1 MELLTQ
7 RLRLRSC
14 REEDLKP
21 LAAAIAPA
29 AVSDWLCNLPS
40 PYTLTDARNFM
51 RRTAALEKG
60 WEGIVALRDS
70 GTLIGGVRLTM
81 VSDEEA
87 DLGYWVARARWGRGY
102 ATEAATAMLEWG
114 FRELALQRVIASTLP
129 GNRPSQRVLRQ
140 LGFRYTG
147 MRPTKTGTCGTCDT
161 QRVPHYLL
169 ERPTI

>member
-1 MELLTQ
+1 MELLTK
-7 RLRLRSC
+7 RLRLRPC
-14 REEDLKP
+14 READLET
-21 LAAAIAPA
+21 LATTIGEPA
-29 AVSDWLCNLPS
+29 VNDWICNLPS
-40 PYTLTDARNFM
+40 PYTLADARNFM

-102 ATEAATAMLEWG
+102 ATEAATALLEWG

-129 GNRPSQRVLRQ
+129 GNRPSQKVLRR
-140 LGFRYTG
+140 LGFRYTS
-147 MRPTKTGTCGTCDT
+147 MHPTKTGTCGTCDT

>member
-1 MELLTQ
+1 MELLTK
-7 RLRLRSC
+7 RLRLRPC
-14 REEDLKP
+14 READLET
-21 LAAAIAPA
+21 LATTIGEPA
-29 AVSDWLCNLPS
+29 VNDWICNLPS
-40 PYTLTDARNFM
+40 PYTLADARDFM

-70 GTLIGGVRLTM
+70 GALVGGVRLTM
-81 VSDEEA
+81 VGDEEA
-87 DLGYWVARARWGRGY
+87 DLGYWVARARWGHGY
-102 ATEAATAMLEWG
+102 ATEAAAALLEWG

-129 GNRPSQRVLRQ
+129 GNRPSQRVLRW

>member
-1 MELLTQ
+1 MELLTE

-21 LAAAIAPA
+21 LAAAITPP
-29 AVSDWLCNLPS
+29 AVSDWLCNLPQ
-40 PYTLTDARNFM
+40 PYTLADARNFM

-70 GTLIGGVRLTM
+70 GTLVGGVRLTM
-81 VSDEEA
+81 VGDEEA
-87 DLGYWVARARWGRGY
+87 DLGYWIARARWDRGY
-102 ATEAATAMLEWG
+102 ATEAAAAALEWG

-129 GNRPSQRVLRQ
+129 GNRPSQAVLRR

>member
-1 MELLTQ
+1 MELLTK
-7 RLRLRSC
+7 RLRLRPC
-14 REEDLKP
+14 READLET
-21 LAAAIAPA
+21 LATTIGEPA
-29 AVSDWLCNLPS
+29 VNDWICNLPS
-40 PYTLTDARNFM
+40 PYTLADARDFM

-70 GTLIGGVRLTM
+70 GALVGGVRLTM
-81 VSDEEA
+81 VGDEEA
-87 DLGYWVARARWGRGY
+87 DLGYWVARARWGHGY
-102 ATEAATAMLEWG
+102 ATEAAAALLEWG

-147 MRPTKTGTCGTCDT
+147 MRPTKTGTCGT

>member
-1 MELLTQ
+1 MELLTE

-21 LAAAIAPA
+21 LTAAIAPP
-29 AVSDWLCNLPS
+29 AVSNWLCNLPQ
-40 PYTLTDARNFM
+40 PYTLADARNFM
-51 RRTAALEKG
+51 RRTAVLEKG

-70 GTLIGGVRLTM
+70 GTLVGGVRLTM
-81 VSDEEA
+81 VGDEEA
-87 DLGYWVARARWGRGY
+87 DLGYWVARARWGHGY
-102 ATEAATAMLEWG
+102 ATEAAAALLEWG
-114 FRELALQRVIASTLP
+114 FRKLALQRVIASTLP
-129 GNRPSQRVLRQ
+129 GNRPSQAVLWR

>member
-1 MELLTQ
+1 MELLTE
-7 RLRLRSC
+7 RLRLRPC
-14 REEDLKP
+14 READLET
-21 LAAAIAPA
+21 LAATIGEP
-29 AVSDWLCNLPS
+29 AVSDWICNLPS
-40 PYTLTDARNFM
+40 PYTLADAHDFM

-60 WEGIVALRDS
+60 WEGIVSLRDS
-70 GTLIGGVRLTM
+70 RALVGGVRLTM
-81 VSDEEA
+81 VGDEEG

-102 ATEAATAMLEWG
+102 ATEAAVALLEWG
-114 FRELALQRVIASTLP
+114 FHELALQRVIASTLP